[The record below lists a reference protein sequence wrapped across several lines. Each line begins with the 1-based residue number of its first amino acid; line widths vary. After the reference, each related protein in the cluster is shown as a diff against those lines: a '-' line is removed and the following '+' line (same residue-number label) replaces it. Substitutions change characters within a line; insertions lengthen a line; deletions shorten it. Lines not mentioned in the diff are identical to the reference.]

1 LNTLGRHLLVEF
13 HGCDSHTLNDV
24 IAIERLMVGAAKAAR
39 ATIVTSVFHPFS
51 PQGVSGVVVVEESHL
66 SIHTWP
72 EHGYAA
78 VDFFTCGESDPTLA
92 KDFLTA
98 GLAAARTETV
108 MVFRG
113 LTTAEPTMQ
122 IVSHHT
128 EDDTGTRVHSAN
140 LHLAGSAPM
149 ACAPAPR
156 PKKKL
161 KLAGYAAS
169 R

>member
-1 LNTLGRHLLVEF
+1 MNTLGRHLLVEY
-13 HGCDSHTLNDV
+13 HGCDSHVLND
-24 IAIERLMVGAAKAAR
+24 ATTIERLMIGAAKAAK

-78 VDFFTCGESDPTLA
+78 VDFFTCGESDPNLA
-92 KDFLTA
+92 KDFLAA
-98 GLAAARTETV
+98 GLAARRTETV

-113 LTTAEPTMQ
+113 LAPAEPTMQ

-128 EDDTGTRVHSAN
+128 EDDNGSRVHRAN
-140 LHLAGSAPM
+140 LRLADSAPM
-149 ACAPAPR
+149 TRQRASR
-156 PKKKL
+156 PKKKI
-161 KLAGYAAS
+161 AGYAAS